1 MLEENL
7 GYDFIGQIRQII
19 LQKGTQYFN
28 ETSFKKFQNVPSEEK
43 LSYARAL
50 SSPPTLEE
58 VRALLEEGYN
68 NRIATE
74 KMYEKENRVTPEN
87 LSFMLD

>member
-7 GYDFIGQIRQII
+7 NYDFIGQIRLSIVK
-19 LQKGTQYFN
+19 KGTQYFN
-28 ETSFKKFQNVPSEEK
+28 ETSFKKFQNVPPEEK
-43 LSYARAL
+43 LSYARAF

-58 VRALLEEGYN
+58 ARELLEEGYR

-74 KMYEKENRVTPEN
+74 KMYEKENRVNPEH
-87 LSFMLD
+87 LSMVLD